1 MREQKDRFYL
11 NEKLAGAVEKS
22 SDKIRIKDIARMA
35 GVSAGTVD
43 RVLHNRGEVS
53 GRTRE
58 KIEAVLKEL
67 DYRPNL
73 YASAL
78 ASKRHYK
85 VAALLPKA
93 GGYDYWIEVL
103 RGVDLAAKEYASLNV
118 NVEQILFDQYDSR
131 DFEASADRLLDL
143 NPDAVLLA
151 PIFRDPSVFLASRL
165 DKREIPYVFIDSD
178 IAEANALSYFGMDSF
193 QSGYLAAKLLLADIE
208 PQPDIAVFKINRYG
222 NVGSNQSDLRYQGF
236 QKYVE
241 ENLPHHRLRLVM
253 LHPSDDRLNLQT
265 IRDFFIQYPEVRE
278 GITFNSRAFRIA
290 YYLDDLQR
298 SPFRLLGYELLLP
311 NVKALKEGKIRYL
324 LSQRPELQGYR
335 GMKALCEYKVFK
347 KEVPRRNFMPIDILT
362 AENIDYY
369 TDFQLF

>member
-1 MREQKDRFYL
+1 M
-11 NEKLAGAVEKS
+11 EKN
-22 SDKIRIKDIARMA
+22 SDKIRIKDIARLA

-53 GRTRE
+53 VRTRE
-58 KIEAVLKEL
+58 KIETVFKEL

-103 RGVDLAAKEYASLNV
+103 RGVDLAAKEYANLNID
-118 NVEQILFDQYDSR
+118 VEQILFDQYDSR
-131 DFEASADRLLDL
+131 DFEASADRLLAS
-143 NPDAVLLA
+143 NADAVLLA
-151 PIFRDPSVFLASRL
+151 PIFKDPSIYLASRL
-165 DKREIPYVFIDSD
+165 DSRQIPYVFIDSD
-178 IAEANALSYFGMDSF
+178 IEAANALSYFGMDSL
-193 QSGYLAAKLLLADIE
+193 QSGYLAAKLLLSDIV
-208 PQPDIAVFKINRYG
+208 PQKDIAVFKINRYG

-236 QKYVE
+236 LKYVQE
-241 ENLPHHRLRLVM
+241 KFPEHRLRLVM

-265 IRDFFIQYPEVRE
+265 IRDFFIQYPHVRE
-278 GITFNSRAFRIA
+278 GITFNSRVFRIV
-290 YYLDDLQR
+290 YYLEDLQL
-298 SPFRLLGYELLLP
+298 SHFRLLGYEPLLP
-311 NVKALKEGKIRYL
+311 NIKALKEGKIRYL

-335 GMKALCEYKVFK
+335 AMKALCEYKVFK